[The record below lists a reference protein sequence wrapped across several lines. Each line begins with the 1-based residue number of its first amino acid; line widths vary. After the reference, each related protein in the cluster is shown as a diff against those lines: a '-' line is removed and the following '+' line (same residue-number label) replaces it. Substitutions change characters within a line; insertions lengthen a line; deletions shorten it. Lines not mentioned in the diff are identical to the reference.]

1 MLQTFHQK
9 SLQLF
14 CTTAMAFGSLNS
26 SKAPTK
32 RETRN
37 GLQQMEHSWGG
48 PVGVST
54 MHAEERPYLNI
65 LRMQGDYS
73 RVVDDKESIKGA
85 TLFTPMQE
93 EI

>member
-14 CTTAMAFGSLNS
+14 GITAMAFGSLNS

-48 PVGVST
+48 PAGVST
-54 MHAEERPYLNI
+54 MQRKDH
-65 LRMQGDYS
+65 
-73 RVVDDKESIKGA
+73 
-85 TLFTPMQE
+85 TLTSLGCKVTIPEWWMTKKA
-93 EI
+93 